1 MHAMLKFLS
10 LSLLATGTTIEVT
23 PYTGPPISGS
33 LPPQVMPT
41 ARPLCY
47 EPMGIENSL
56 RVKDSQLKSSS
67 SRDKMTGAQYGRLLN
82 EFGSWIPK

>member
-1 MHAMLKFLS
+1 MLCLFFVFVIQ
-10 LSLLATGTTIEVT
+10 LATGTTIEVT
-23 PYTGPPISGS
+23 PYTGPPQ
-33 LPPQVMPT
+33 LMPT

>member
-1 MHAMLKFLS
+1 
-10 LSLLATGTTIEVT
+10 
-23 PYTGPPISGS
+23 
-33 LPPQVMPT
+33 MPT